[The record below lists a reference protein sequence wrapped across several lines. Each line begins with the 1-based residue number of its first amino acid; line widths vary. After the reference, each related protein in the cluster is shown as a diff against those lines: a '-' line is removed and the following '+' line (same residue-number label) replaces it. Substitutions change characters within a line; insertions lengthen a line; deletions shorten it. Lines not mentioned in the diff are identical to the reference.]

1 MSNMG
6 LSRESTNPVCQA
18 AQFVCA
24 GTVAGEYTGLR
35 ECFLDKTRLF
45 VSFCSLRVDDAVG
58 VAGAGDVSERPISMA
73 LSECEQSGSV
83 AAALVDAYG
92 EQFTRLTVD
101 ACVADFRA
109 RVLRGELSVESV
121 ASLFR
126 VPVSAVRRELLGE

>member
-1 MSNMG
+1 MG

-18 AQFVCA
+18 VQFVCA
-24 GTVAGEYTGLR
+24 GTVDGEYTGLR
-35 ECFLDKTRLF
+35 ECFLDKARLF

-58 VAGAGDVSERPISMA
+58 VAGAGDVAERPISMA
-73 LSECEQSGSV
+73 LSECEKSGSV

-101 ACVADFRA
+101 SCVADFRA